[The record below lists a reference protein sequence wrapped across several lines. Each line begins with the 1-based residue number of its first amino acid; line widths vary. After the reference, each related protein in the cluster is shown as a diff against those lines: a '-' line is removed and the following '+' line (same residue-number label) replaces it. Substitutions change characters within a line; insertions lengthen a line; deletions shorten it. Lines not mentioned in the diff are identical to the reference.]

1 MAAPAIRRNPF
12 FFISVLLAAGVIM
25 EALFNLF
32 TSLVD
37 VFQAL
42 LNLVVSV
49 VLVLIPWLP
58 LLAWLAFFSLAVNW
72 AKAYPILRRGGIL
85 GVLLLMVVAVLVWGS
100 VAPPEGG
107 KHYLLGMAVSNF
119 TGKFIY
125 VTMLTCMA
133 LMCGS
138 AQLSG
143 AFGSL
148 AVFPEATAED
158 DHHGHDGHGHDD
170 HGHDGHGHDSH
181 GHASHGHGDHGHAV
195 HAH

>member
-1 MAAPAIRRNPF
+1 
-12 FFISVLLAAGVIM
+12 M
-25 EALFNLF
+25 EALFNLVI
-32 TSLVD
+32 SLVD

-58 LLAWLAFFSLAVNW
+58 LLGWLAFFSLAVNW

-148 AVFPEATAED
+148 ADFPEAPAED
-158 DHHGHDGHGHDD
+158 DHGHGHDA
-170 HGHDGHGHDSH
+170 HGHD
-181 GHASHGHGDHGHAV
+181 AHGHGDHGHGHGHAADDHSDHG
-195 HAH
+195 HAHAH